1 MLLPGVLYAQPDWIC
16 APAETAPDPLAAQQ
30 WHLVRSEVPQAWAML
45 DERVPSDGAYR
56 PIVAIVDSGVD
67 LTHPD
72 LSGILVSGF
81 NSVGI
86 GRAQALGGAVDDVGT
101 TGHGTRCAGVS
112 VASVNNGVGIAGVA
126 SRARLMPVR
135 CTDNPGGSALL
146 SDILN
151 GVRWAS
157 DNGADII
164 SVSYWGVD
172 NPAVQTSALYARER
186 GSVVLWAAGNSGRAV
201 NRVNDLWPVLVVGAT
216 NRLVDRLNSSTF
228 GAALD
233 LTAPGEA
240 LLTTARGGQYTTSS
254 GTSFATPMAAG
265 VAAMIR
271 AANPTM
277 PPDRVAEVLIA
288 SADDLGSPGR
298 DDLFGGGRVNA
309 ARGVAM
315 ALADS
320 IALPPT
326 DAPLVGPGWL
336 VRVVPVA
343 TGAAPTLADFVGD
356 GMLQSRPAMRSRINA
371 GQLDLPASASG
382 FVAMRIDGLM
392 RVESP
397 GAGSAGA
404 GSPMAQ
410 FDLVG
415 IGPAELRIGGSL
427 VATLT
432 PPAEGS
438 ENTPTVSSG
447 RVALAPGWHRV
458 QVLTIA
464 QSPESIGGTRT
475 IAVRMSDRAGQSPVL
490 LSGSRLGFERA
501 PADVAD
507 SAAAPGADGRID
519 NGDLSAFMMAFAAGD
534 ALADIGN
541 ADAVPGPD
549 GAVDNG
555 DVTLFFASFS
565 EQPSP

>member
-1 MLLPGVLYAQPDWIC
+1 MPSLCVWGVVVRRGLGWSVMVAAALASATVARAQELVESGQVIVMAKGPIVTLPATNKTTTARMGADIARREAGSASAVLRMIEATGEVIVRTPAGRSDADFARALMLRPGVLYAQPDWIC
-16 APAETAPDPLAAQQ
+16 APAETVPDPLAAQQ

-112 VASVNNGVGIAGVA
+112 VAGVNNGVGVAGVA
-126 SRARLMPVR
+126 SRARLMPLR

-172 NPAVQTSALYARER
+172 NPSVQTSALYARER
-186 GSVVLWAAGNSGRAV
+186 GGVVLWAAGNSGRAV

-216 NRLVDRLNSSTF
+216 NRVDDRLTSSTF
-228 GAALD
+228 GAAID

-277 PPDRVAEVLIA
+277 PPDRVAEVLLA

-320 IALPPT
+320 IALL
-326 DAPLVGPGWL
+326 PLMRRWSARGGSCASCRSRRALRQRLRTLSAMACSRVAQRYGRGSTRGSLTCRRRRRDSWRCGSTGWC
-336 VRVVPVA
+336 VW
-343 TGAAPTLADFVGD
+343 
-356 GMLQSRPAMRSRINA
+356 SRPVRDRPVQGRRWLSSILWASDRRSCA
-371 GQLDLPASASG
+371 
-382 FVAMRIDGLM
+382 
-392 RVESP
+392 
-397 GAGSAGA
+397 SAGA
-404 GSPMAQ
+404 SWQ
-410 FDLVG
+410 
-415 IGPAELRIGGSL
+415 R
-427 VATLT
+427 
-432 PPAEGS
+432 
-438 ENTPTVSSG
+438 
-447 RVALAPGWHRV
+447 
-458 QVLTIA
+458 
-464 QSPESIGGTRT
+464 
-475 IAVRMSDRAGQSPVL
+475 
-490 LSGSRLGFERA
+490 
-501 PADVAD
+501 
-507 SAAAPGADGRID
+507 
-519 NGDLSAFMMAFAAGD
+519 
-534 ALADIGN
+534 
-541 ADAVPGPD
+541 
-549 GAVDNG
+549 
-555 DVTLFFASFS
+555 
-565 EQPSP
+565 